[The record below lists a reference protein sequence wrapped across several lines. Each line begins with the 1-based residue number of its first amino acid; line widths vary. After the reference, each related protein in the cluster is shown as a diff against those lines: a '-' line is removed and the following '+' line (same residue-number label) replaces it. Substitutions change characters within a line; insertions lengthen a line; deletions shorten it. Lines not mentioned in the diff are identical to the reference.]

1 MADEEAKRRA
11 QRLREEI
18 ARITGK
24 TPPSQNDK
32 DAPKKSPHELVEE
45 RMREL
50 ERERDKKDP

>member
-18 ARITGK
+18 ARIAGK
-24 TPPSQNDK
+24 APPETDK
-32 DAPKKSPHELVEE
+32 DRPKKSPHELVEE

-50 ERERDKKDP
+50 DRERGKKDP

>member
-24 TPPSQNDK
+24 TPPPQNDK
-32 DAPKKSPHELVEE
+32 DTPKKSPHELVEE